1 MKTAT
6 VSAPEKQKRKLQM
19 PDAYVL
25 LFMIALIC
33 TIATYFVP
41 AGEFDRKT
49 SGEITTAV
57 PGSYHRI
64 DQSPVSPV
72 GFFTA
77 IQEGMV
83 GSSSIIFL
91 ILFTGGTIAI

>member
-72 GFFTA
+72 GFLQRFKK
-77 IQEGMV
+77 GWLV
-83 GSSSIIFL
+83 HPL
-91 ILFTGGTIAI
+91 LFF

>member
-57 PGSYHRI
+57 MAVITVLINHQLVRLVFLQRFKKGWLVHPLL
-64 DQSPVSPV
+64 
-72 GFFTA
+72 FF
-77 IQEGMV
+77 
-83 GSSSIIFL
+83 
-91 ILFTGGTIAI
+91 

>member
-1 MKTAT
+1 
-6 VSAPEKQKRKLQM
+6 M

-72 GFFTA
+72 GFYSDSRRDGWF
-77 IQEGMV
+77 
-83 GSSSIIFL
+83 
-91 ILFTGGTIAI
+91 ILYYFSDSFTGGTIAILEKTGAING